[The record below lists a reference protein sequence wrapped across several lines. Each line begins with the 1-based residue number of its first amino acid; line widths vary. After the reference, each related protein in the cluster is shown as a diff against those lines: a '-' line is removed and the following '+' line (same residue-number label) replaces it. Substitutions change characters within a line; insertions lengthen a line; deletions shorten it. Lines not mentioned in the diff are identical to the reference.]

1 MKFYSTNLCALSC
14 WNHREAGVRSL
25 KKLLEKIYRK
35 SALTLVKRGGPGV
48 PPDTLSGSGP
58 VVAADSSAAQAADGG
73 AKGSVPGDVTAASGS
88 GADGRPAAAESSP
101 SAVAD
106 GQATLESSDSN
117 PTSASSNEGDMDTA
131 ASSAPVASSDS
142 QQPDGQLP
150 ATSPQVKVPCT
161 GLAAHCSKA

>member
-1 MKFYSTNLCALSC
+1 
-14 WNHREAGVRSL
+14 VRSL

-48 PPDTLSGSGP
+48 PPDTLSGSNP
-58 VVAADSSAAQAADGG
+58 VVAADSSAAQVADG
-73 AKGSVPGDVTAASGS
+73 AAAGSVLGTVTAASDS
-88 GADGRPAAAESSP
+88 GAESSR
-101 SAVAD
+101 SAAAA
-106 GQATLESSDSN
+106 GQAAPGSSDSD
-117 PTSASSNEGDMDTA
+117 PASSSEGDADAA

-150 ATSPQVKVPCT
+150 ATSPQVNKPCT

>member
-1 MKFYSTNLCALSC
+1 M
-14 WNHREAGVRSL
+14 RSL

-73 AKGSVPGDVTAASGS
+73 AKGVLGTVTAALDSS
-88 GADGRPAAAESSP
+88 AESSHSAAAE
-101 SAVAD
+101 
-106 GQATLESSDSN
+106 GQAAPDSSDSDSR
-117 PTSASSNEGDMDTA
+117 PASSSEANVGTA
-131 ASSAPVASSDS
+131 ASSAPAASADS

-150 ATSPQVKVPCT
+150 ATSPQVNKPCT